1 MSEYQHSFLR
11 YKTEKYIMKNV
22 KLCAKFNGV
31 NFKTAQ
37 YIPIKESIPL
47 VKNNKILTMKKD
59 KHLNLNDY
67 FPTLLAA

>member
-1 MSEYQHSFLR
+1 
-11 YKTEKYIMKNV
+11 MKNV